1 MADENQT
8 EDPEP
13 LSGQLVPGNQN
24 VPVAPTR
31 SLLRRLFEPISRF
44 PILNRFHKKSIESRR
59 GVIEEITKLNEAVE
73 KHQRTRDRLHTI
85 QTLIDTDRDQRLQE
99 RIEARNKLNEALLE
113 HETWKQKQKIAK
125 ANKDMEVKQAEL
137 KKNYELQKQELEY
150 KKAIAELKK
159 QVDALEAPA
168 PASAPART
176 RTRGRSARQ
185 KRIERARK
193 RYDRELERIEAM
205 TASPETK
212 TALRQAA
219 NIEYEEEV
227 ERIVHT
233 PES

>member
-31 SLLRRLFEPISRF
+31 RLLRRLFEPLSRF

-59 GVIEEITKLNEAVE
+59 EVIEEITKLDEAVE
-73 KHQRTRDRLHTI
+73 KHHRTRNRLYNI
-85 QTLIDTDRDQRLQE
+85 QTLIDTDRDKLSQE

-113 HETWKQKQKIAK
+113 HEAWKQKQKIAK
-125 ANKDMEVKQAEL
+125 ANKDTEVKQAEL
-137 KKNYELQKQELEY
+137 KKKYEAEKQELEY

-159 QVDALEAPA
+159 QVAALEAPA
-168 PASAPART
+168 PTPARV
-176 RTRGRSARQ
+176 RTRGRSEKQ
-185 KRIERARK
+185 KQIDRAHR

-205 TASPETK
+205 NATPAHKET
-212 TALRQAA
+212 LRRSARR
-219 NIEYEEEV
+219 EYEEEV
-227 ERIVHT
+227 ERIENT
-233 PES
+233 PQP

>member
-168 PASAPART
+168 PAPARV
-176 RTRGRSARQ
+176 RTRGRSEKQ

-205 TASPETK
+205 TASRETK

-233 PES
+233 PGS